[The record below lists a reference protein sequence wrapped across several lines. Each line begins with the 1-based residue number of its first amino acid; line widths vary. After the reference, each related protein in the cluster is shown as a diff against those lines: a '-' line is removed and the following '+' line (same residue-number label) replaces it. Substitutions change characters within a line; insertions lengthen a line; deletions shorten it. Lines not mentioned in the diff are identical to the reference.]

1 MGSVD
6 RRSVIKAALAVG
18 AAGLLAPPILTF
30 GRVEAPIKIGGRHF
44 DCIQEE
50 G

>member
-1 MGSVD
+1 MGKVD
-6 RRSVIKAALAVG
+6 RRSVIKAGLAVD
-18 AAGLLAPPILTF
+18 AAGLFAPPILTF
-30 GRVEAPIKIGGRHF
+30 GRGEAPIRIGGRHF